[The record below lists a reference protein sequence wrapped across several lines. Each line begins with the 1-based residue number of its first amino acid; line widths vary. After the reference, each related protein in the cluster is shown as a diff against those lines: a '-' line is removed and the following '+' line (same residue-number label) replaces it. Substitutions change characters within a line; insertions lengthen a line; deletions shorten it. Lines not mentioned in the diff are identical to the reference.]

1 MNKIKFD
8 WNSAH
13 HLVLKSS
20 DSSGGTPAERYI
32 VKTYIFHKC
41 PLDELTPEDYDNFET
56 AIREAID
63 YSIQNNFE

>member
-8 WNSAH
+8 WNSAR
-13 HLVLKSS
+13 HLELKSS

-32 VKTYIFHKC
+32 VKTLIFHEC
-41 PLDELTPEDYDNFET
+41 ALDELTSEDYDNFK
-56 AIREAID
+56 AVIKEAIV

>member
-1 MNKIKFD
+1 MNKIQFD

-13 HLVLKSS
+13 HLELKSS

-32 VKTYIFHKC
+32 VKTSIFHVC
-41 PLDELTPEDYDNFET
+41 ALDELTEEDRDNFR
-56 AIREAID
+56 AVIKEAID